1 MRASLLIGASVPKLK
16 PAAIGLRTKTGRA
29 IAIVAAG
36 SREKAVGIHRA
47 ELIMSARATPATF
60 QPFHAVMDLPWDQA
74 ELAARPAISAVEELA
89 SRSLA
94 TLLGDLSSLGFAV
107 RTVGVV
113 GAPERKL
120 AAIGN
125 PHIRAH
131 AAEGVLFRHALEVA
145 AGANAL
151 RSRALLEKGL
161 YALAA
166 EELGISAGTLTAHL
180 ARLGDELGRPWRAD
194 EKLAALAAWL
204 VLS

>member
-1 MRASLLIGASVPKLK
+1 VSNLK
-16 PAAIGLRTKTGRA
+16 PAAIGLRAKTGRA

-36 SREKAVGIHRA
+36 TREKAVGIHRA
-47 ELIMSARATPATF
+47 ELVMSAPGTPATF
-60 QPFHAVMDLPWDQA
+60 QPFHAVMELPWGQA
-74 ELAARPAISAVEELA
+74 ELAARPAISAIEELA

-94 TLLGDLSSLGFAV
+94 ALVHDVVSLGFAV
-107 RTVGVV
+107 RGVGVV

-120 AAIGN
+120 DAIGN
-125 PHIRAH
+125 SHIRAH

-166 EELGISAGTLTAHL
+166 KELGIPAASLLAHL
-180 ARLGDELGRPWRAD
+180 SRLGKELGRPWRTD
-194 EKLAALAAWL
+194 EKLAAIAAWL
-204 VLS
+204 MLS